1 MSKINEGPDG
11 WPIEHTHIPI
21 STVDKLTEIA
31 DVVYVGSNTRA
42 HAFFKSLA
50 TDEHARRTFRPFT

>member
-21 STVDKLTEIA
+21 STVDKLTERK
-31 DVVYVGSNTRA
+31 T
-42 HAFFKSLA
+42 
-50 TDEHARRTFRPFT
+50 